1 MPSQDYILL
10 KVYYIIYEKK
20 DVEKNQLRESHVTA
34 EQHIVLSN
42 TKMMMTDTD
51 WTLLSSWSSMD
62 NKFEWNK
69 VRMKMFEIEE
79 FWKFQPFKN

>member
-1 MPSQDYILL
+1 MI
-10 KVYYIIYEKK
+10 EKT
-20 DVEKNQLRESHVTA
+20 VERNQLRKLDVTT

-42 TKMMMTDTD
+42 TSMTDTD
-51 WTLLSSWSSMD
+51 WTLLSSWLSMD